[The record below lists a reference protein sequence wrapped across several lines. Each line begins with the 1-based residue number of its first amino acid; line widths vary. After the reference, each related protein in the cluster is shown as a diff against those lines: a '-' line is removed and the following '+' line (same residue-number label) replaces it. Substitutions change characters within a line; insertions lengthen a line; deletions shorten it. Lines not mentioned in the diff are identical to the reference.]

1 MVAAMTYA
9 LCGLRIVSELPLPDL
24 LKWNGD
30 DRVPDVE
37 IRLGTVPDRL
47 ERPVFEGP
55 LLQVG
60 ADGDCRYAVAGVAAY
75 YVENGRHVTIQ
86 PYMDPT
92 APDVRVFLL
101 GSVFGFLCHS
111 RGLVPLHAGCVEIN
125 GRAVAFAGASGVG
138 KSTLTAAFL
147 RRGYRVLADDVTVV
161 EVAAPGGPRVLP
173 SFPRI
178 KLWRDSLDGLGL
190 CADGLERS
198 RAQLEK
204 FHLRVEGCFSAEPLP
219 LAAIYHLTMASDPR
233 HAGFTPVRGR
243 HGDGRSGGRGLS
255 PGGGHPDGTARGADV
270 RAHAHRGA
278 AVVAAGAGARP
289 GSAGR
294 HRVHDCR
301 PPGSARSRREI
312 MSGYHWLASYPKSG
326 NTWLRL
332 ALSSLSRDGAPPD
345 FAAKVGFAPIA
356 SNRSPF
362 DLLLDVDSGD
372 LTDDEAEALRPC
384 FYELEA
390 RRHAEPQLRKVH
402 DAWTL
407 TSAGEPLFPPALTLG
422 TLYIARDP
430 RDVAVSLAAHLGMTV
445 DEAIA
450 AMAAPAATLARGGK
464 RGKTQLA
471 QRLLSWSA
479 HVESWLDA
487 PGMPP
492 PCCCGTRT

>member
-24 LKWNGD
+24 LPWRGD

-47 ERPVFEGP
+47 ECTVFEGP

-60 ADGDCRYAVAGVAAY
+60 KDGDCRYAVAGVAAY
-75 YVENGRHVTIQ
+75 FVENGRHVTIQ

-161 EVAAPGGPRVLP
+161 DVAAPGGPQVLP

-190 CADGLERS
+190 SADGLERS

-204 FHLRVEGCFSAEPLP
+204 FHLPVEGCFSAEPRP

-233 HAGFTPVRGR
+233 HAGITPLRGGMAMDDLVGAVYRRVAATRMGRRAALMSALMRIAALPSFRLARVPDLGALDATLSMIVAR
-243 HGDGRSGGRGLS
+243 HAALDLGGR
-255 PGGGHPDGTARGADV
+255 T
-270 RAHAHRGA
+270 
-278 AVVAAGAGARP
+278 
-289 GSAGR
+289 
-294 HRVHDCR
+294 
-301 PPGSARSRREI
+301 
-312 MSGYHWLASYPKSG
+312 
-326 NTWLRL
+326 
-332 ALSSLSRDGAPPD
+332 
-345 FAAKVGFAPIA
+345 
-356 SNRSPF
+356 
-362 DLLLDVDSGD
+362 
-372 LTDDEAEALRPC
+372 
-384 FYELEA
+384 
-390 RRHAEPQLRKVH
+390 
-402 DAWTL
+402 
-407 TSAGEPLFPPALTLG
+407 
-422 TLYIARDP
+422 
-430 RDVAVSLAAHLGMTV
+430 
-445 DEAIA
+445 
-450 AMAAPAATLARGGK
+450 
-464 RGKTQLA
+464 
-471 QRLLSWSA
+471 
-479 HVESWLDA
+479 
-487 PGMPP
+487 
-492 PCCCGTRT
+492 